1 VEVLSLEPKWSK
13 VINTLFS
20 FHFYQII
27 FDRGNYYT
35 NSKLNTSQS
44 KLIVPAL
51 CRPFFF
57 SGTGHYY
64 NSTRSTCR
72 ETRNCATSSCFFRP
86 LEFLL
91 KSGHPDPANS
101 GRGSS
106 FVFRRG
112 AVFCIRR
119 CCRSRCGSLGVD
131 REQWTWCTPPLP
143 SNVLITAAIIRERR
157 CADDSSSGCT
167 LDRLSKSP
175 VIRSVKVVLL
185 WWSVPPRR
193 PSTTQQ

>member
-1 VEVLSLEPKWSK
+1 MVGSAGFKTDNYEAFVGHQERRVSGMGPGRVDFRGKRHGNANPRKRRSSRSNQNCQRSSTRYFHFIFIKLSLIE
-13 VINTLFS
+13 
-20 FHFYQII
+20 
-27 FDRGNYYT
+27 GNYYT
-35 NSKLNTSQS
+35 NPKLNTSQS

-131 REQWTWCTPPLP
+131 REQ
-143 SNVLITAAIIRERR
+143 
-157 CADDSSSGCT
+157 
-167 LDRLSKSP
+167 
-175 VIRSVKVVLL
+175 
-185 WWSVPPRR
+185 
-193 PSTTQQ
+193 